1 MDSSLLGWI
10 WYYEV
15 WFSSESITSD
25 NCLRNKKLCRS
36 QSFCLFLYLILMGLR
51 APACHIN
58 KARNWIAKPM
68 LVKLAIRNCF
78 WWWWRWWW
86 VKMFWIFN
94 CTCKIY
100 GTEILFSDI
109 VRVFWVDKLIK
120 NWRHIQNINIE
131 NLLQI
136 KMSLLRHRRSLKS
149 FIIFTYYFIS
159 KILWSVTYIT
169 FLLC

>member
-1 MDSSLLGWI
+1 M
-10 WYYEV
+10 
-15 WFSSESITSD
+15 
-25 NCLRNKKLCRS
+25 
-36 QSFCLFLYLILMGLR
+36 FLYLILMGLR

-100 GTEILFSDI
+100 GTEILFTDI

-136 KMSLLRHRRSLKS
+136 KMSLLRHRRILTIWFPIVWPKPFDSNLHLYTLWYLCHKYDMIWHMNFFNLASENTSLQKHMW
-149 FIIFTYYFIS
+149 
-159 KILWSVTYIT
+159 L
-169 FLLC
+169 

>member
-1 MDSSLLGWI
+1 M
-10 WYYEV
+10 
-15 WFSSESITSD
+15 
-25 NCLRNKKLCRS
+25 RNKKLCRS

-120 NWRHIQNINIE
+120 NWRHIQNIKIE

-136 KMSLLRHRRSLKS
+136 KMIRSNHYN
-149 FIIFTYYFIS
+149 FYFLS
-159 KILWSVTYIT
+159 YIQNIVKRYLYHFPLMLSHYRMHEKNPYMLT
-169 FLLC
+169 HFALDKLQFHAR

>member
-1 MDSSLLGWI
+1 MF
-10 WYYEV
+10 V
-15 WFSSESITSD
+15 
-25 NCLRNKKLCRS
+25 
-36 QSFCLFLYLILMGLR
+36 FLYVVLMGLR
-51 APACHIN
+51 ASSSCHIN

-131 NLLQI
+131 NLLQT
-136 KMSLLRHRRSLKS
+136 KMSWL
-149 FIIFTYYFIS
+149 FVQIIIIFTYYLIS

>member
-1 MDSSLLGWI
+1 MFHIYLMLYI
-10 WYYEV
+10 
-15 WFSSESITSD
+15 IP
-25 NCLRNKKLCRS
+25 NKFDERYVGGK
-36 QSFCLFLYLILMGLR
+36 SFVCFLYLILMALR
-51 APACHIN
+51 ASSSSYHIN
-58 KARNWIAKPM
+58 KVRNWIAKLM

-100 GTEILFSDI
+100 GTEILFTDI

-136 KMSLLRHRRSLKS
+136 EISWLRHRR
-149 FIIFTYYFIS
+149 IITIFTYYLIS